1 MIISSDNKAVVP
13 CLFLKIIL
21 YCLHVEPKEDGRDAI
36 PNNVSDSVGK
46 LCFIVNLTSLHLV
59 MQTQLKM

>member
-1 MIISSDNKAVVP
+1 MIISSDNKVVVP

-21 YCLHVEPKEDGRDAI
+21 YCLHAEPKEDGWNAV
-36 PNNVSDSVGK
+36 PNHASDSVGE